1 MLILEAERQGGK
13 IFMWKRIL
21 TLAMMLL
28 TVGQVIVLPEQV
40 VVKAKAAEV
49 STEYQIEETQATI
62 EETEEKNYDIIE
74 YEGNQYK
81 IPHLSLNRE
90 PGVTESGYIERFTE
104 VPHYY
109 QSLYP
114 DTKYGNSNIRKSGCG
129 IACLSMVLT
138 YLLDEEV
145 PIEYLAQK
153 YGKYK
158 TKYGSD
164 FGLFNDTAS
173 EYGLTVT
180 KVSDWKSVK
189 EALENGQVVVANP
202 RSKSIFTDGGHYIVL
217 SGLTPDGKI
226 LVRDPN
232 LYNYS
237 IWNYPIREKGY
248 AEGFEEETL
257 KYHCFPCWIYG
268 KKDLDAIATRATQF
282 DGLNFTAT
290 ATDIE
295 SGANP

>member
-1 MLILEAERQGGK
+1 
-13 IFMWKRIL
+13 MWKRIL

-28 TVGQVIVLPEQV
+28 TVGQVIGLPEQV
-40 VVKAKAAEV
+40 VIKANAAEV
-49 STEYQIEETQATI
+49 SHEYQIEETQATI
-62 EETEEKNYDIIE
+62 EETEIIEGENETEEKNYEIIE
-74 YEGNQYK
+74 YQGEKYK

-90 PGVTESGYIERFTE
+90 PGVTESGYVEKFTE
-104 VPHYY
+104 VPHYF
-109 QSLYP
+109 QSYYP
-114 DTKYGNSNIRKSGCG
+114 DTKYGDSNIRRAGCG
-129 IACLSMVLT
+129 IASLSMVLT
-138 YLLDEEV
+138 YLLDREV
-145 PIEYLAQK
+145 PIEYLAQR

-164 FGLFNDTAS
+164 FGLFNDTAA
-173 EYGLTVT
+173 EYGLTVEQ
-180 KVSDWKSVK
+180 VHDWKSVK
-189 EALENGQVVVANP
+189 EALENAQIVVANP

-248 AEGFEEETL
+248 AEGFEEESL

-268 KKDLDAIATRATQF
+268 KKDLDAIAARATQSDELGF
-282 DGLNFTAT
+282 DTTELM
-290 ATDIE
+290 I
-295 SGANP
+295 NP